1 MELGVFNCKPN
12 KIESHNTEE
21 EINKV
26 IITYSKTA
34 FRLCAFSNMKIIFKV
49 FFILLTAIQYNNWQI
64 NCLNNSFPL
73 LFENFWFMA
82 TISRRG
88 FDHPIPDLQMRSSQQ
103 RLHIWITLAPCRSL
117 HSWSET
123 LISHISII
131 YSKAW
136 C

>member
-1 MELGVFNCKPN
+1 MQLNLYRITKTALKPIGLEFGVFNCKPN

-49 FFILLTAIQYNNWQI
+49 FFILLTAIQYNDWQI

-82 TISRRG
+82 TISGRG
-88 FDHPIPDLQMRSSQQ
+88 FDHPIPDLQMRSSKQ
-103 RLHIWITLAPCRSL
+103 RLHI
-117 HSWSET
+117 
-123 LISHISII
+123 
-131 YSKAW
+131 
-136 C
+136 

>member
-1 MELGVFNCKPN
+1 MQLNSTESQKKALKPIGLEFGVFNCKPN

-21 EINKV
+21 EMNKV

-49 FFILLTAIQYNNWQI
+49 FFILLTAVQYTDQI

-82 TISRRG
+82 TISGRG
-88 FDHPIPDLQMRSSQQ
+88 FDHPIPDLQMRSSKQ
-103 RLHIWITLAPCRSL
+103 RLHI
-117 HSWSET
+117 
-123 LISHISII
+123 
-131 YSKAW
+131 
-136 C
+136 